1 MYDEGDGVEEDDVKA
16 VEWYRKAA
24 EQEYSDAQYNLGAM
38 YYNGEGVEQDYA
50 KAVEWVRKAAEQ
62 GHEGAKEA
70 LRNL

>member
-1 MYDEGDGVEEDDVKA
+1 MNTTDLDEIRRAAEAGIPEAQKQLGLMYDEGDGVEEDDV
-16 VEWYRKAA
+16 
-24 EQEYSDAQYNLGAM
+24 
-38 YYNGEGVEQDYA
+38 